1 MTKHTQTPQKSRSYS
16 KKLTAWSLVGIFAL
30 AFYGIG
36 ADVITVVGSAAIAH
50 IALYIGV
57 GHLDLR
63 SWVASGLLDLRGKK
77 GAAE

>member
-1 MTKHTQTPQKSRSYS
+1 MTKPTQQKNRSYS
-16 KKLTAWSLVGIFAL
+16 KKLTAWSLFGIFAL
-30 AFYGIG
+30 AFWGAT

-50 IALYIGV
+50 LALYVGV

-63 SWVASGLLDLRGKK
+63 SWVASGLLDLRKK

>member
-1 MTKHTQTPQKSRSYS
+1 MTKKPETQKNRTYS
-16 KKLTAWSLVGIFAL
+16 KKLTAWSLAGIFAL

-77 GAAE
+77 GASE

>member
-1 MTKHTQTPQKSRSYS
+1 MTKNHQPQKSRSYS
-16 KKLTAWSLVGIFAL
+16 KRLTAWSLVGIFAL
-30 AFYGIG
+30 AFWGAS
-36 ADVITVVGSAAIAH
+36 ADVITVVGSAAIVH

-77 GAAE
+77 GASE

>member
-1 MTKHTQTPQKSRSYS
+1 MTRPSAQKSRSYS
-16 KKLTAWSLVGIFAL
+16 KKLTSWSLVGIFAL
-30 AFYGIG
+30 AFWGAT

-50 IALYIGV
+50 LALYIGV

-63 SWVASGLLDLRGKK
+63 SWVASGLLDLRSRK

>member
-1 MTKHTQTPQKSRSYS
+1 MTMKPEQQKSRSYS
-16 KKLTAWSLVGIFAL
+16 KKLTAWSLAGIFAL
-30 AFYGIG
+30 AFWGAS

-50 IALYIGV
+50 LALYIGV

-63 SWVASGLLDLRGKK
+63 SWVASGLLDLRKK

>member
-1 MTKHTQTPQKSRSYS
+1 MTPKSQPQKSRSYS
-16 KKLTAWSLVGIFAL
+16 KKLTACSLAGIFAL
-30 AFYGIG
+30 AFWGAS

-77 GAAE
+77 GASE

>member
-1 MTKHTQTPQKSRSYS
+1 MTKPSQQKNRSYS
-16 KKLTAWSLVGIFAL
+16 KKLTAWSLLGIFAL
-30 AFYGIG
+30 AFWGAS

-50 IALYIGV
+50 LALYIGV

-63 SWVASGLLDLRGKK
+63 SWVASGLLDLRKK